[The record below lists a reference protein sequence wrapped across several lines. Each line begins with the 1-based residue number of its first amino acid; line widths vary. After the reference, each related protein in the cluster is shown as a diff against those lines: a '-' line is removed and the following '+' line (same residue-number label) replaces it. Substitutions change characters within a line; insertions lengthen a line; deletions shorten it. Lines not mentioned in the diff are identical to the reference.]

1 MTLIPVLATTF
12 KVPKARPPRPETGT
26 GSGGA
31 TGCGYATVFTDYEC
45 LTLHHRILP
54 CQVWARVGSGF
65 LMHPCQGRMQFR
77 KIGGRNNV
85 GLFSKW

>member
-31 TGCGYATVFTDYEC
+31 TSLNQTVKSMM
-45 LTLHHRILP
+45 R
-54 CQVWARVGSGF
+54 
-65 LMHPCQGRMQFR
+65 
-77 KIGGRNNV
+77 
-85 GLFSKW
+85 